1 MVPKPPRLGFSLVAT
16 PNKTSLF
23 WTMHWQPGIPPGNT
37 ADSYEIYDVLCAP
50 DGRVVAILECF
61 THSPTVYYC
70 NALTPTGEW
79 RRLGADSN
87 YDTTVTGPSVLPSL
101 RSIAI

>member
-1 MVPKPPRLGFSLVAT
+1 
-16 PNKTSLF
+16 
-23 WTMHWQPGIPPGNT
+23 MHWQPGIPPGNT
-37 ADSYEIYDVLCAP
+37 ADSYEICDVLCAP